1 MHWLQTLDTNLFFFV
16 NRSLANPVFD
26 WLMPILSGN
35 AFFFPVLILLVVG
48 LLWKGGTRMR
58 LCVLL
63 LLLILPLGDAF
74 ITNTIK
80 HAVARPRPYVTLP
93 EARLFGSPGKGYIP
107 PQINEYGVDMAAN
120 KGGRNSMPSS
130 HAANWFA
137 ATMILFIF
145 YRRSLWFMLPMA
157 LAVSLSRVYNGVHY
171 PSDVLVGA
179 ILGAGYAAAGA
190 IALQAGWRWIGKKWF
205 PVWHAQ
211 LPSLLNAECSMQNA
225 ETQNSPAL
233 DPLARRSMAKTAQP
247 STLNP
252 VKGRGPHG
260 ALRPQ
265 PSTSDTHWLR
275 LGYIAIFVMLIAR
288 WLYIASGTIDLE
300 KDEAYQWLWS
310 KHLALSYYSKPM
322 GIALIHFLGTSLW
335 GDTPFGVRFFPPLF
349 AAILSVMVLRFFA
362 REVSA
367 RAGFWLLLIVTA
379 APLLGIGTILIT
391 TDPPM
396 VLCWMWALV
405 AGWRAAQ
412 PDGKTRD
419 WLVVG
424 LAMGLGFLCKYTAA
438 CQIACW
444 AIFFALWPAARAH
457 LRRPGP
463 WLALLIFLV
472 CTTPV
477 IIWNAQ
483 HGWISVHH
491 VAGNAGLGS
500 QWKPT
505 LRFFWDFLFMEAGLL
520 NPIFFVG
527 ALWAMF
533 AFWKQRR
540 ERPLW
545 LYFFC
550 MGAPVFFGYWLWS
563 FHSRI
568 LPNWIAPAIL
578 PMFCLMVA
586 YWDERRRIAKPFLAI
601 GLALG
606 FFAVAILF
614 QSNLIG
620 KITGQL
626 LPGEKDPLRR
636 VRAWQPTTA
645 LIEGQ
650 REKLEAEGKP
660 AFIIADH
667 YGMTGLFT
675 FYLPQARAALP
686 AGPLV
691 YCVDSDEP
699 NNQFYFWPDY
709 DYCAQRR
716 GQNAI
721 YVSELDPYPLEPGWF
736 WKWLTH
742 QTVGYAKVP
751 PPFPMPPRMLR
762 EFESVTDL
770 GEFEIKIGNRVFRRL
785 HLWACHN
792 LK

>member
-1 MHWLQTLDTNLFFFV
+1 MHWLQALDTSLFLFV

-26 WLMPILSGN
+26 WLMPVLSGN
-35 AFFFPVLILLVVG
+35 AFFFPAMFLLGVG
-48 LLWKGGTRMR
+48 LLWKGNARLR

-63 LLLILPLGDAF
+63 LVLILPLGDTF
-74 ITNTIK
+74 ICNTIK
-80 HAVARPRPYVTLP
+80 HAVARPRPFVTLP
-93 EARLFGSPGKGYIP
+93 EARQWGKIGKGYIP
-107 PQINEYGVDMAAN
+107 PEPGDRSVDMSASI
-120 KGGRNSMPSS
+120 GSRTSMPSS

-137 ATMILFIF
+137 ATMILFIY

-157 LAVSLSRVYNGVHY
+157 LAVSFSRVYNGVHY
-171 PSDVLVGA
+171 PGDVLVGA
-179 ILGAGYAAAGA
+179 ILGAGYAAAGV

-211 LPSLLNAECSMQNA
+211 LPSLLNAECRMQNA
-225 ETQNSPAL
+225 ESANSE
-233 DPLARRSMAKTAQP
+233 
-247 STLNP
+247 
-252 VKGRGPHG
+252 
-260 ALRPQ
+260 LRIPN
-265 PSTSDTHWLR
+265 SEMEWLR

-288 WLYIASGTIDLE
+288 WLYIASGTIELE

-310 KHLALSYYSKPM
+310 KHLALSYYSKPP
-322 GIALIHFLGTSLW
+322 GIALIQFMGTSLW
-335 GDTPFGVRFFPPLF
+335 GDTEFGVRFCSPLF
-349 AAILSVMVLRFFA
+349 AAILSVMVLRFFV

-379 APLLGIGTILIT
+379 APLLGIGTILLTI
-391 TDPPM
+391 DPPM

-444 AIFFALWPAARAH
+444 AIFFALWPAARMH
-457 LRRPGP
+457 LRKPGP
-463 WLALLIFLV
+463 WLALLIFSL
-472 CTTPV
+472 CTLPV

-483 HGWISVHH
+483 HGWITVHH

-500 QWKPT
+500 PWKPT
-505 LRFFWDFLFMEAGLL
+505 LRFSRDFLFVEAGLL

-527 ALWAMF
+527 ALWALL

-586 YWDERRRIAKPFLAI
+586 YWDERRRIAKPFLAT

-620 KITGQL
+620 KVAGQL

-636 VRAWQPTTA
+636 VRAWKQTA
-645 LIEGQ
+645 ALVEGE
-650 REKLEAEGKP
+650 REKLEAGGKP

-686 AGPLV
+686 SGPLV

-699 NNQFYFWPDY
+699 ENQFYFWPDY
-709 DYCAQRR
+709 DYRARR
-716 GQNAI
+716 QGQNAI

-742 QTVGYAKVP
+742 QTVGYGEVS
-751 PPFPMPPRMLR
+751 PPFPLPPRMLQ

-770 GEFEIKIGNRVFRRL
+770 GEFEIKIGDRVFRRV

>member
-1 MHWLQTLDTNLFFFV
+1 MHWLQALDTSLFDFI
-16 NRSLANPVFD
+16 NRSLANSFCD
-26 WLMPILSGN
+26 WLMPVLSGN
-35 AFFFPVLILLVVG
+35 ALFFPAVFLLGVG
-48 LLWKGGTRMR
+48 LLWKGNVRLR
-58 LCVLL
+58 LCLLL
-63 LLLILPLGDAF
+63 LLLILPLGDSLV
-74 ITNTIK
+74 TNTIK
-80 HAVARPRPYVTLP
+80 HAVARPRPFVTLP
-93 EARLFGSPGKGYIP
+93 EARLFGTVGKGYIP
-107 PQINEYGVDMAAN
+107 SEAGDSGREMSTD
-120 KGGRNSMPSS
+120 KGSRTSMPSS

-205 PVWHAQ
+205 PVWHVQ
-211 LPSLLNAECSMQNA
+211 LPSLLNA

-233 DPLARRSMAKTAQP
+233 DTRHP
-247 STLNP
+247 TL
-252 VKGRGPHG
+252 
-260 ALRPQ
+260 
-265 PSTSDTHWLR
+265 DTHWLR
-275 LGYIAIFVMLIAR
+275 LGYIVIFVMLIAR
-288 WLYIASGTIDLE
+288 WLYIASGTIELE

-310 KHLALSYYSKPM
+310 KHLALSYYSKPP
-322 GIALIHFLGTSLW
+322 GIALIQFAGTSLW
-335 GDTPFGVRFFPPLF
+335 GDTQFGIRFFPPLF

-379 APLLGIGTILIT
+379 VPLPGIGTILIT
-391 TDPPM
+391 PDPPM

-412 PDGKTRD
+412 PEGKTRD

-444 AIFFALWPAARAH
+444 AIFFALWPATRVH

-483 HGWISVHH
+483 HGRITAYH
-491 VAGNAGLGS
+491 VAGNAGLDS
-500 QWKPT
+500 RWQPT
-505 LRFFWDFLFMEAGLL
+505 MRYFWDFLFVEAGLL

-533 AFWKQRR
+533 AFWKQPRHKMSG
-540 ERPLW
+540 LW

-550 MGAPVFFGYWLWS
+550 MGAPVFLGYWLYS

-568 LPNWIAPAIL
+568 LPNWIAPAVV

-586 YWDERRRIAKPFLAI
+586 YWDERRRIAKPFLAT

-620 KITGQL
+620 KVAGQL

-636 VRAWQPTTA
+636 VRAWRPTAA
-645 LIEGQ
+645 LIEGE
-650 REKLEAEGKP
+650 REKLAAGGKP

-675 FYLPQARAALP
+675 FYLPQAKAALQS
-686 AGPLV
+686 GPLV

-699 NNQFYFWPDY
+699 KNQLYFWPEY
-709 DYCAQRR
+709 DYRARR
-716 GQNAI
+716 QGQNAI

-736 WKWLTH
+736 WKWLKH
-742 QTVGYAKVP
+742 QTVGYGKVS
-751 PPFPMPPRMLR
+751 PPFPLPPRMLQ

-770 GEFEIKIGNRVFRRL
+770 GEFEIKIGNRVFRRV

-792 LK
+792 LR